1 MRNANELRAVEAI
14 EQRPQL
20 GHVLEEEEVGVDEEH
35 ALHRSRQQQ
44 VQHGLPERH
53 GGVAAREYVQAL
65 VQRQRLRRYLAFV
78 GQVGATNEKLLRLA
92 EGIARRQ
99 SLLVAQQREGHRGAG
114 EGEEVAPDLEVRM
127 QRQRVGGYLIL
138 IGSQAQCSAVQR
150 RPAQASAVRVRGW
163 SGHRFAVAGDQLG
176 ERSRVIAGGRGWV
189 TRVYEPAESAEES
202 PGFRWPALPPGGVR
216 E

>member
-1 MRNANELRAVEAI
+1 MSEELSGAPR
-14 EQRPQL
+14 RRRHRRRL
-20 GHVLEEEEVGVDEEH
+20 
-35 ALHRSRQQQ
+35 LH
-44 VQHGLPERH
+44 
-53 GGVAAREYVQAL
+53 
-65 VQRQRLRRYLAFV
+65 LAFV
-78 GQVGATNEKLLRLA
+78 GQVGDADIELLRLA

-138 IGSQAQCSAVQR
+138 IGSQAQCSTVQQCSA
-150 RPAQASAVRVRGW
+150 AQASAVRVRGW
-163 SGHRFAVAGDQLG
+163 RGHRFAVAGDQLG

-189 TRVYEPAESAEES
+189 TRGYEPAESAEES
-202 PGFRWPALPPGGVR
+202 PGFRWPASPPGGVR